1 MFPLHLRENPYFPEL
16 TWPGGVAYSG
26 KTMER
31 LRSGSVG
38 NGLVVLLVLSC
49 ADKEARLA
57 EILDGLGVEF
67 LRVRRYWEARALLQ
81 THPLLGAVVTDATLE
96 DGNWCDVLR
105 AVVDYDPQAS
115 VVVVAP
121 SSADEILWSEVMWRG
136 VHDMLVE
143 PFTKNEAQQV
153 LEGALRAGGQK
164 VTAAVA

>member
-1 MFPLHLRENPYFPEL
+1 M
-16 TWPGGVAYSG
+16 
-26 KTMER
+26 
-31 LRSGSVG
+31 G

>member
-1 MFPLHLRENPYFPEL
+1 M
-16 TWPGGVAYSG
+16 
-26 KTMER
+26 
-31 LRSGSVG
+31 
-38 NGLVVLLVLSC
+38 VLLVLSC
-49 ADKEARLA
+49 PERQARLA
-57 EILDGLGVEF
+57 AILRGIGVDS
-67 LRVRRYWEARALLQ
+67 LWVRRCWEARELLQ
-81 THPLLGAVVTDATLE
+81 TQPALDTVVTDATLE

-143 PFTKNEAQQV
+143 PFTKKEAQRV

-164 VTAAVA
+164 AAAAVA